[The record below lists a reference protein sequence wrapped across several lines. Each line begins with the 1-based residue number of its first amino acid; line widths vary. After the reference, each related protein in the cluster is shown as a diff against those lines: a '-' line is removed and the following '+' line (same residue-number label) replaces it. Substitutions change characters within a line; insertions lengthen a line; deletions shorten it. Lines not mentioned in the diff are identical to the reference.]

1 LISVGKDGALAP
13 IRRKRRSWNRDEK
26 RRIVDE
32 SLKEGASIA
41 EVARRHELNANQLFT
56 WRREFDVAPD
66 APKNLTPILPVTIAP
81 DASAEGATSGS
92 RGQMEIVLSEGDR
105 ILVWADVETAALS
118 RVLKALS
125 RR

>member
-1 LISVGKDGALAP
+1 MSVGKDGDSALGE
-13 IRRKRRSWNRDEK
+13 RRRRSWTRDEK

-32 SLKEGASIA
+32 SVQEGASIA
-41 EVARRHELNANQLFT
+41 EVARRHELNANLLFT
-56 WRREFDVAPD
+56 WRRKIGVEPSER
-66 APKNLTPILPVTIAP
+66 PGPMPILPVTIAP
-81 DASAEGATSGS
+81 GLVAEEHCPTAA
-92 RGQMEIVLSEGDR
+92 GQMEIVLSEGDR